1 MKNFT
6 RKFLLISFIFLQF
19 LEASIL
25 LQNKSSKPSRK
36 LKENHHELNSV
47 IQKNQKKKN
56 QKMNKNL
63 SNKKF
68 NVSRKLRKNNE
79 KIGVVSG
86 IKKAKDSKTP
96 FERKLSKS
104 KRTHKSKKHQKKSS
118 KKSRTLKMNSKS
130 LKNLE
135 KYAVTSIMTLISLK
149 VAKTEQ
155 MPGTKNKGKVK
166 SRKLGLMGKVVNQK
180 NMSQSYEK
188 LKKDLR
194 KYLKNKKIPVEKNL
208 GTNKMEKIVKRY
220 VKDRFKIGGKQF
232 EGVRSLITG
241 FYKLTQF
248 KLRKRV

>member
-1 MKNFT
+1 MKNCT
-6 RKFLLISFIFLQF
+6 IKFLLISFIFLQF
-19 LEASIL
+19 LAASIF

-36 LKENHHELNSV
+36 LKENHHERNSV

-56 QKMNKNL
+56 QKIRENL
-63 SNKKF
+63 LNKKF

-79 KIGVVSG
+79 KINIVRA
-86 IKKAKDSKTP
+86 KKKSKDSKTP

-118 KKSRTLKMNSKS
+118 NKSRTLKMDSKS

-135 KYAVTSIMTLISLK
+135 KYAVTSVMTLISLK
-149 VAKTEQ
+149 VVKTEQ
-155 MPGTKNKGKVK
+155 MTGAKKKRSLK
-166 SRKLGLMGKVVNQK
+166 SRKLGLMGKVVNEK

-188 LKKDLR
+188 IKKDLR
-194 KYLKNKKIPVEKNL
+194 KYLKDKKISVKKNL

-220 VKDRFKIGGKQF
+220 VNDRFKIGGKQF

-241 FYKLTQF
+241 FYKLTEF
-248 KLRKRV
+248 KLKLRV